1 MRNYFSRSAPLVV
14 GKGGVMVAGPMPPL
28 ISLELPANSNQSLHH
43 RPHTPFADT
52 AGKCWFRLLH
62 FFCLHLSGQYPPP
75 PPTAKWVLENTG
87 EALTTQHAQKAYM
100 SPVGKATSLWKLS
113 NWWQTIMHP
122 VYEYFGCYAPCI
134 IWIVWISCTL
144 YINTLD
150 IMHPV

>member
-14 GKGGVMVAGPMPPL
+14 GKGGVMVGGPMPPL

-43 RPHTPFADT
+43 PPHTPFADT
-52 AGKCWFRLLH
+52 AGKCLLH
-62 FFCLHLSGQYPPP
+62 FLSAFVRPISTP

-100 SPVGKATSLWKLS
+100 SPVGKATLWKLS

-122 VYEYFGCYAPCI
+122 VYEYFRCYAPCI
-134 IWIVWISCTL
+134 IGIVWISCTL

>member
-14 GKGGVMVAGPMPPL
+14 GKGGVMVADPMPPL

-113 NWWQTIMHP
+113 NWWQD
-122 VYEYFGCYAPCI
+122 YYAPCI
-134 IWIVWISCTL
+134 WILWMLCPL
-144 YINTLD
+144 YNMNSLD
-150 IMHPV
+150 IMHPVWKYFGYLI